1 MEKNTLRDI
10 LFEKYFQIED
20 GISVKSLNEKLSFIP
35 ETWNKLHV
43 LCEKNIKLFDRYSSL
58 EKIKIIEF
66 NQRKYLILKLRIWKY
81 VIIDLDRMENLPE
94 NEFKNIFNEE
104 FFVNNF
110 DEIKDKNDYFNF
122 YHLQEYQGNIKELI
136 DFYLENEIVLNL
148 SSQVHCRLNHS
159 QAWTYLFIDFA
170 NASVQLGFQTPDQTL
185 YEQLFLN
192 YDLTPCGMQ
201 DAVNKIGREK
211 IKEIFSK
218 VSNIKIP
225 IEFIPLDLYKEYL
238 SNDIE
243 IKLTKNN
250 TKI

>member
-1 MEKNTLRDI
+1 M
-10 LFEKYFQIED
+10 
-20 GISVKSLNEKLSFIP
+20 
-35 ETWNKLHV
+35 
-43 LCEKNIKLFDRYSSL
+43 
-58 EKIKIIEF
+58 
-66 NQRKYLILKLRIWKY
+66 
-81 VIIDLDRMENLPE
+81 
-94 NEFKNIFNEE
+94 
-104 FFVNNF
+104 
-110 DEIKDKNDYFNF
+110 
-122 YHLQEYQGNIKELI
+122 
-136 DFYLENEIVLNL
+136 
-148 SSQVHCRLNHS
+148 HCRLNHS

-218 VSNIKIP
+218 VGNIKIP
-225 IEFIPLDLYKEYL
+225 IEFIPLDLYKKYL

-250 TKI
+250 TNI